1 MNLLAILISIIIH
14 VLIVASV
21 YYANSEKESGNKITK
36 AVGVNTVIGTKMN
49 IKMIVADIP
58 TPLPPK
64 PTPQRKVT
72 AEKNT
77 AKSTATSKPSAL
89 MTKAKMAIGFTKKE
103 ISNTPAEK
111 KMTKSS
117 AKTEKSVQDTR
128 LVLKKSEI
136 VKTIKKKSSK
146 KKLKEKTILAQ
157 KGVRH
162 TGDNVNKSQINMGNS
177 NDDNTP
183 WNQYKSAVFSAINA
197 QKIYPKQAKLR
208 RAEGTVVVKFNITKL
223 GNISRFTLIKKV
235 GSEHLNRS
243 TIRLFDQL
251 YLPGRPE
258 SVIEHLPATLTVPIE
273 YSLN

>member
-1 MNLLAILISIIIH
+1 MNLLAVVISLFVH
-14 VLIVASV
+14 ALIVAAV
-21 YYANSEKESGNKITK
+21 YFTNSENNSGNKLTK

-49 IKMIVADIP
+49 IKMIVAD
-58 TPLPPK
+58 K
-64 PTPQRKVT
+64 PASSSPRTQRNVP
-72 AEKNT
+72 AEKHT
-77 AKSTATSKPSAL
+77 AKSTATYKTSEL
-89 MTKAKMAIGFTKKE
+89 VAKIKTEIGFTKKE
-103 ISNTPAEK
+103 ITKRPLVK
-111 KMTKSS
+111 KIAKSS
-117 AKTEKSVQDTR
+117 VQREESLQDTR
-128 LVLKKSEI
+128 LILKKNQI
-136 VKTIKKKSSK
+136 VTTIKKKSSK

-177 NDDNTP
+177 NEDNTP

-258 SVIEHLPATLTVPIE
+258 SVIEYLPATLTVPIE